1 MAITKVWIEEGC
13 IVCNA
18 CEAECPDVFHVTED
32 SCHIKGDARQ
42 DGKENEN
49 RDEKN
54 ELKAEL
60 QSSLEDA
67 IVAAA
72 VGCPVE
78 VIKYEQVASV
88 EATATA
94 DAAPAA
100 PVAIAPVAVP
110 VVAAADAALVAP
122 PVVDADIED
131 AVDAALGTTAIL
143 RPAAA
148 EALAPPPP
156 DTVVPADPV
165 VLPVAVEVS
174 SAPVAPPVP
183 ATQPTAKPASPRVTK
198 VWIEEGCI
206 VCNACEADSPE
217 VFHVTE
223 TTCMIKPGVRLDG
236 KETENRIEKNGLN
249 PADGERLITSIIAA
263 AQGCP
268 VDVIKY
274 EVLGEAPLV
283 EAKPHDAPDA
293 GEVAAGPYVFD
304 YKSAPNRQ
312 VVMPKTV
319 PLPSLNTYLEEQK
332 AAVAADEAK
341 WVKQQADFET
351 AKAKALAEGKEAPKP
366 PVKALPKQNET
377 DLVFP
382 VPTEAADP
390 DLLHLMDLLD
400 GKVSQAFEQSGEL
413 ILQVHPDGLIEAL
426 MFCKGDASLRYEM
439 LADQTAT
446 HYPAANGFA
455 FSVVYQLTSISRR
468 KRLRVRVLVKEGQDL
483 ESAVQIYPSA
493 NWMEREIFDMFG
505 IRFTGH
511 PNMTR
516 ILCPEDWE
524 GHPLRKEYPTL
535 GWGQRDIDFR
545 EDRSGVLMRMAMEK
559 AGNMGINL
567 KVPKAD

>member
-32 SCHIKGDARQ
+32 SCHIKGDARL
-42 DGKENEN
+42 DGHENEN
-49 RDEKN
+49 RDEKAA
-54 ELKAEL
+54 LKADL
-60 QSSLEDA
+60 QTNLEDS
-67 IVAAA
+67 IIAAA
-72 VGCPVE
+72 ASCPVE
-78 VIKYEQVASV
+78 VIKFEQVASV
-88 EATATA
+88 EAP
-94 DAAPAA
+94 APAA
-100 PVAIAPVAVP
+100 SVPAASVAIAPVTAP
-110 VVAAADAALVAP
+110 VIAATDVALVAPPVAP

-131 AVDAALGTTAIL
+131 AVDAALGTTANTNTSAD
-143 RPAAA
+143 AAKA
-148 EALAPPPP
+148 VALAPVNP
-156 DTVVPADPV
+156 VVP
-165 VLPVAVEVS
+165 PVAVEVPS
-174 SAPVAPPVP
+174 PL
-183 ATQPTAKPASPRVTK
+183 ATLPTPPTADAAKPRITK

-236 KETENRIEKNGLN
+236 KETENRVEKNGLN

-263 AQGCP
+263 AKGCP

-274 EVLGEAPLV
+274 EVLGDAPAV
-283 EAKPHDAPDA
+283 ETKPHGASDA
-293 GEVAAGPYVFD
+293 EIAAGPYVFD

-312 VVMPKTV
+312 VIMPKTV

-332 AAVAADEAK
+332 AAVAAEEAK
-341 WVKQQADFET
+341 WAKQQADFET
-351 AKAKALAEGKEAPKP
+351 AKAKALAEGKDAPKP
-366 PVKALPKQNET
+366 PVRALPKKNET
-377 DLVFP
+377 DMEFP
-382 VPTEAADP
+382 APSEAKDP

-413 ILQVHPDGLIEAL
+413 TLQVHPDGLIETL

-468 KRLRVRVLVKEGQDL
+468 KRLRVRVLVKEGQGL

-493 NWMEREIFDMFG
+493 NWMEREIYDMFG
-505 IRFTGH
+505 IRFAGH
-511 PNMTR
+511 PDLTR

-524 GHPLRKEYPTL
+524 GYPLRKEYPTL

-567 KVPKAD
+567 KLPKAD

>member
-18 CEAECPDVFHVTED
+18 CEAECPDVFHVTEE
-32 SCHIKGDARQ
+32 SCHIKGDSRK
-42 DGKENEN
+42 DGHENEN
-49 RDEKN
+49 RDEKG
-54 ELKAEL
+54 ELKADL
-60 QSSLEDA
+60 QSSLEAA

-72 VGCPVE
+72 AACPVE

-88 EATATA
+88 EAQT
-94 DAAPAA
+94 PAA
-100 PVAIAPVAVP
+100 VSEAEPTVSQTAPVI
-110 VVAAADAALVAP
+110 
-122 PVVDADIED
+122 DADID
-131 AVDAALGTTAIL
+131 HAVDAALGT
-143 RPAAA
+143 
-148 EALAPPPP
+148 ALN
-156 DTVVPADPV
+156 VPAV
-165 VLPVAVEVS
+165 
-174 SAPVAPPVP
+174 PVAPIAPLPPVLAIVPPVIAAKPPVP
-183 ATQPTAKPASPRVTK
+183 PTALIPDAAKPRIAK

-223 TTCMIKPGVRLDG
+223 TTCMIKAAVRLDG
-236 KETENRIEKNGLN
+236 KETENRVEKNGLK
-249 PADGERLITSIIAA
+249 PEEGERLITSIITASK
-263 AQGCP
+263 GCP

-274 EVLGEAPLV
+274 EVLGDAPLV
-283 EAKPHDAPDA
+283 EVKPHDAV
-293 GEVAAGPYVFD
+293 EVAAGPYIFD
-304 YKSAPNRQ
+304 YVTAPNRQ

-319 PLPSLNTYLEEQK
+319 PLPSLHTYQEEQK
-332 AAVAADEAK
+332 AAAAADEAK
-341 WVKQQADFET
+341 WAKQQADFES
-351 AKAKALAEGKEAPKP
+351 AKTKAVTEGKDAPKP
-366 PVKALPKQNET
+366 PVRALPKKNDNDMES
-377 DLVFP
+377 P
-382 VPTEAADP
+382 APSEAKDP

-413 ILQVHPDGLIEAL
+413 TLQVHPDGLVETL

-446 HYPAANGFA
+446 HYPAADGFA
-455 FSVVYQLTSISRR
+455 FSVVYQLTSISRS
-468 KRLRVRVLVKEGQDL
+468 KRLRVRVLVKDGQEL

-493 NWMEREIFDMFG
+493 NWMEREIYDMFG
-505 IRFTGH
+505 IRFNGH
-511 PNMTR
+511 PDLTR

-524 GHPLRKEYPTL
+524 GYPLRKEYPTL

>member
-42 DGKENEN
+42 DGKESEN
-49 RDEKN
+49 RDEKA
-54 ELKAEL
+54 ELKPDL
-60 QSSLEDA
+60 QTSLEEA

-72 VGCPVE
+72 ASCPVE
-78 VIKYEQVASV
+78 VIKFDQTSSV
-88 EATATA
+88 EAP
-94 DAAPAA
+94 APA
-100 PVAIAPVAVP
+100 PSVPSETVAAAVPTPAVAVP
-110 VVAAADAALVAP
+110 EAVPVAP
-122 PVVDADIED
+122 PVVDADIEN
-131 AVDAALGTTAIL
+131 AVDAALGTTANIS
-143 RPAAA
+143 AAA
-148 EALAPPPP
+148 VKAES
-156 DTVVPADPV
+156 PV
-165 VLPVAVEVS
+165 VGAPVIPGVPSDAVAV
-174 SAPVAPPVP
+174 AKHQADQP
-183 ATQPTAKPASPRVTK
+183 AGADTAKPRVTK

-217 VFHVTE
+217 VFRVTG
-223 TTCMIKPGVRLDG
+223 TTCTIKASVRVDG
-236 KETENRIEKNGLN
+236 KESENRIEKNGLY
-249 PADGERLITSIIAA
+249 PSDGERLMASIITA
-263 AQGCP
+263 AQNCP

-274 EVLGEAPLV
+274 EVLGETTHSPLPTV
-283 EAKPHDAPDA
+283 EAKAHGATDA
-293 GEVAAGPYVFD
+293 EVAAGPYVLD

-319 PLPSLNTYLEEQK
+319 PLPSLHTYQEEQK
-332 AAVAADEAK
+332 AAAAADEAK
-341 WVKQQADFET
+341 WAKQQADFET
-351 AKAKALAEGKEAPKP
+351 AKAKALAEGKDAPKP
-366 PVKALPKQNET
+366 PVKALPKKNEN
-377 DLVFP
+377 DMEFP
-382 VPTEAADP
+382 APSEAKDP

-413 ILQVHPDGLIEAL
+413 VLQVHPDGLIETL

-446 HYPAANGFA
+446 HYPAADGFT

-468 KRLRVRVLVKEGQDL
+468 KRLRVRVLVKEGQEL

-493 NWMEREIFDMFG
+493 NWMEREIYDMFG

-511 PNMTR
+511 PDMTR

-524 GHPLRKEYPTL
+524 GYPLRKEYPTL

-545 EDRSGVLMRMAMEK
+545 EDRSGVLMRMALEK